1 MATIKRSDTRSSSV
15 KMLVFLA
22 DDDSDDRSVFADAF
36 EKIREDLQTEL
47 LLFENGLELIEHLDK
62 ASELPHII
70 FLDLNMPLKSG
81 KECLREL
88 RQDKR
93 FDGVS
98 IAIYST
104 SNATSDIEDTFSGGA
119 NIYIHKPHNFEQL
132 KKALRQVLKLNWQ
145 FHMTGMNKETFF
157 LNI

>member
-1 MATIKRSDTRSSSV
+1 MS
-15 KMLVFLA
+15 VFLA
-22 DDDSDDRSVFADAF
+22 DDDSDDRTIFSEAF
-36 EKIREDLQTEL
+36 EKIRDDLQTEL
-47 LLFENGLELIEHLDK
+47 LLFENGLELIAHMK
-62 ASELPHII
+62 STTELPHII

-88 RQDKR
+88 RQDRR

-104 SNATSDIEDTFSGGA
+104 SNAASDIEDTFSGGA
-119 NIYIHKPHNFEQL
+119 NVYIHKPDNFDQL